1 MIQTCETDSKVSSK
15 DKQTQKVCAVLCCC
29 LDFVVLVFFFF
40 KSELLLSTTQT
51 NLLKLGM
58 QGQLSY
64 KIPQDWSSWLIVKQK
79 LLLISTTFFLL
90 QLKLHSDFLLHSSK
104 EYFCKCFPSREFPIE
119 IVCITPASAKGQA
132 TDSWKHSQTLPISLT
147 RGWKLSF
154 EWLFRPLESTSS
166 DIIAICIIKS
176 AV

>member
-1 MIQTCETDSKVSSK
+1 MM
-15 DKQTQKVCAVLCCC
+15 LFGFC
-29 LDFVVLVFFFF
+29 LLLFCWFFF

-58 QGQLSY
+58 QGQFSY
-64 KIPQDWSSWLIVKQK
+64 KIPQDWSSWLIVKRK
-79 LLLISTTFFLL
+79 LLPISTAFFLL
-90 QLKLHSDFLLHSSK
+90 QLKLHSEFLLHSSK
-104 EYFCKCFPSREFPIE
+104 EEYFCKCFPSRESPIE

-132 TDSWKHSQTLPISLT
+132 TDSWKHSQTASQFNKRMKIN
-147 RGWKLSF
+147 SF

-166 DIIAICIIKS
+166 DIIAICIIRS